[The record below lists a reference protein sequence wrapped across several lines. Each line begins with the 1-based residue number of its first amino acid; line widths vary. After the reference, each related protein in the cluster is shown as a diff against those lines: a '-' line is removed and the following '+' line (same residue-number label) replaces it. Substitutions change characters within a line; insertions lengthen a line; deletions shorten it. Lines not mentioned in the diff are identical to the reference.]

1 MQAEGKAV
9 LYSTDEDYS
18 MKVKQM
24 MALAFVPE
32 NDVIDVYEKLT
43 NSDPFKDD
51 PDNMDFLMDYFEDN
65 YIGRTRRGRRSQP
78 RFSLEST

>member
-1 MQAEGKAV
+1 MAAIKAMKDAFAHSSLSGCYFHFGQSVWRKLQAEGKAV

-32 NDVIDVYEKLT
+32 NDVIDVHEKLT
-43 NSDPFKDD
+43 ARVLNI
-51 PDNMDFLMDYFEDN
+51 NV
-65 YIGRTRRGRRSQP
+65 T
-78 RFSLEST
+78 